1 MPMFKPELLTAFEFS
16 KKGRV
21 CMRDRRF
28 EFRTSDQI
36 LKMVEDHY
44 LDVNCK
50 SKTEYIEK
58 AIEYYTGQL
67 ETKKN
72 AQFISTQVS
81 SMLTSLISE
90 SDHRMERIVFKLAVE
105 IAMMMHLIARSQNVS
120 QEDMDWLR
128 EKSIEDIK
136 GTNGT
141 LKFDDIYWWFR
152 E

>member
-1 MPMFKPELLTAFEFS
+1 MGKQEFHL
-16 KKGRV
+16 RADPHV
-21 CMRDRRF
+21 
-28 EFRTSDQI
+28 
-36 LKMVEDHY
+36 LKMVDDNYKED
-44 LDVNCK
+44 NCK
-50 SKTEYIEK
+50 TKNEYICK
-58 AIEYYTGQL
+58 AIQYYTGQL
-67 ETKKN
+67 ATKKN